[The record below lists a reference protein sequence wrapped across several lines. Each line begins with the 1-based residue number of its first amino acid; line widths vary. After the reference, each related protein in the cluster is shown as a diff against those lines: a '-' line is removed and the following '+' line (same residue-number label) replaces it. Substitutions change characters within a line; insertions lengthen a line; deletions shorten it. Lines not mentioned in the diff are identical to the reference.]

1 MSAKEDMVVQ
11 IEAAKEKAD
20 EVIASMREV
29 LNTIEATQGTVTTV
43 MGEPDEHF
51 AQAAEMLETIEQ
63 GTAQLIDTMNNAI
76 AAVNQAGQGTTL
88 S

>member
-1 MSAKEDMVVQ
+1 MSAKEDMVVE

-20 EVIASMREV
+20 EVIAAMREV
-29 LNTIEATQGTVTTV
+29 LNTIEETQGTVEAV

-63 GTAQLIDTMNNAI
+63 GTNQLIETMNNAI
-76 AAVNQAGQGTTL
+76 AAVNQAGQATL
-88 S
+88 